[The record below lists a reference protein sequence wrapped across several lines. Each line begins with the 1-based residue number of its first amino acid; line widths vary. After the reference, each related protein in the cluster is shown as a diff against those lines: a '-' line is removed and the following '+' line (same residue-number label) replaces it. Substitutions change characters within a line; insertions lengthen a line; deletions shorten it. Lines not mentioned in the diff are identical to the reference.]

1 MKCFIYNCDDHGLFS
16 LLHIAIENDV
26 IRGADQ
32 IFRKRF
38 GTSFVWNLSKVIVF
52 FVADMIEK
60 NALEGIRDYFEFLG
74 KLNWLSETNQGSFLQ
89 LRAFLLSLFMISGE
103 FEKRD
108 DRGSVAKE
116 SKSTGIKK
124 AQEKQESEKQR
135 DDRTSERN
143 LHGWVK
149 CELSSSQPPILPTV
163 S

>member
-74 KLNWLSETNQGSFLQ
+74 KLNWLSETNQGSFLP
-89 LRAFLLSLFMISGE
+89 LRAFLLSLVMISGE

-143 LHGWVK
+143 LHG
-149 CELSSSQPPILPTV
+149 
-163 S
+163 